1 MTSAIDP
8 TKPTTGTATT
18 ESVRQNFSTAKTEIE
33 DLQAAIISETINRN
47 AAIAAEADARNTAIN
62 DAIAQEVIDRNAA
75 IAVETTN
82 RIADVNAEESARIA
96 AVSAEA
102 AARDAAIAAA
112 KAAMWP
118 VGSIYISTTATN
130 PNTLLGFGT
139 WSAFGAG
146 RVLVSQDTGQAEFD
160 TLGETGGAKTHTLS
174 TAEMPAHTHTQDA
187 HNHTQ
192 DAHNHTQNPHRHYMP
207 ANTGTVAGGGSV
219 TKAYPYTTTNETLDT
234 TATNNA
240 TTATNQNT
248 TATNQNTGG
257 GGAHNNLQPY
267 IVVCMWQRTA

>member
-1 MTSAIDP
+1 MASNIDS

-18 ESVRQNFSTAKTEIE
+18 QSVRDNFANAKTEIE
-33 DLQAAIISETINRN
+33 ALQ
-47 AAIAAEADARNTAIN
+47 DG
-62 DAIAQEVIDRNAA
+62 IAQE
-75 IAVETTN
+75 T
-82 RIADVNAEESARIA
+82 ADRIA

-139 WSAFGAG
+139 WAAIAAG
-146 RVLVSQDTGQAEFD
+146 RVLVGLDAAQTEFNA
-160 TLGETGGAKTHTLS
+160 LGKTGGAKTHTLT
-174 TAEMPAHTHTQDA
+174 TAEMPSHNHTQNA

-192 DAHNHTQNPHRHYMP
+192 DAHNHTQNPHKHYIA
-207 ANTGTVAGGGSV
+207 ANTGTVAGGSSV
-219 TKAYPYTTTNETLDT
+219 TKAYPYTTTSETLDT

-240 TTATNQNT
+240 TTATNQAT
-248 TATNQNTGG
+248 TATNNPTGG
-257 GGAHNNLQPY
+257 DGAHNNLQPY
-267 IVVCMWQRTA
+267 FVVNIWQRTA

>member
-1 MTSAIDP
+1 MASNIDS

-18 ESVRQNFSTAKTEIE
+18 QSVRDNFAFAKSEIE
-33 DLQAAIISETINRN
+33 ALQDGIATETTDRIAAD
-47 AAIAAEADARNTAIN
+47 AAEAT
-62 DAIAQEVIDRNAA
+62 
-75 IAVETTN
+75 
-82 RIADVNAEESARIA
+82 
-96 AVSAEA
+96 
-102 AARDAAIAAA
+102 ARDAAIAAA

-174 TAEMPAHTHTQDA
+174 AAEMPAHTHTQNA
-187 HNHTQ
+187 HTHTQ
-192 DAHNHTQNPHRHYMP
+192 DAHTHIQDSHTHNVPRV
-207 ANTGTVAGGGSV
+207 NTTGTGNGYAQSGNGAFANNINS
-219 TKAYPYTTTNETLDT
+219 T
-234 TATNNA
+234 TATNQN

-267 IVVCMWQRTA
+267 IVVSMWQRTA

>member
-33 DLQAAIISETINRN
+33 DLQAAIISEADARTAAIAAEVTARNTAIDNAIAEEVTARN
-47 AAIAAEADARNTAIN
+47 AAIAASTAG
-62 DAIAQEVIDRNAA
+62 QL
-75 IAVETTN
+75 
-82 RIADVNAEESARIA
+82 
-96 AVSAEA
+96 
-102 AARDAAIAAA
+102 
-112 KAAMWP
+112 P
-118 VGSIYISTTATN
+118 VGSIYLSAIAGN
-130 PNTLLGFGT
+130 PASLLGYGT
-139 WSAFGAG
+139 WAAIAAG
-146 RVLVSQDTGQAEFD
+146 RVLVGLDAAQTEFNA
-160 TLGETGGAKTHTLS
+160 LGKTGGAKTHTLT
-174 TAEMPAHTHTQDA
+174 TAEMPSHNHTQNA

-192 DAHNHTQNPHRHYMP
+192 DAHNHTQNPHKHFMA

-240 TTATNQNT
+240 TTATNQQT
-248 TATNQNTGG
+248 TATNNPTGG

-267 IVVCMWQRTA
+267 FVVNIWQRTA

>member
-1 MTSAIDP
+1 MASNIDS

-18 ESVRQNFSTAKTEIE
+18 QSVRDNFAFAKSEIE
-33 DLQAAIISETINRN
+33 ALQDG
-47 AAIAAEADARNTAIN
+47 IAAEVT
-62 DAIAQEVIDRNAA
+62 DRA
-75 IAVETTN
+75 
-82 RIADVNAEESARIA
+82 A

-102 AARDAAIAAA
+102 ATRAAADADEANTRAASINAEATTRAAADAAEATARDAAIAAA

-174 TAEMPAHTHTQDA
+174 TAEMPAHTHTQNA
-187 HNHTQ
+187 HTHTQ
-192 DAHNHTQNPHRHYMP
+192 DAHTHTQNAHNHSTLKAEVSGGAYSPP
-207 ANTGTVAGGGSV
+207 GAGTGTGALTTGS
-219 TKAYPYTTTNETLDT
+219 T
-234 TATNNA
+234 TATNQN

-267 IVVCMWQRTA
+267 IIVCMWQRTA